1 MLDMNKFQTLVQ
13 KKKFR
18 YWGLKIIL
26 VLVLGIWDLTERSE
40 VQCAFKKTR

>member
-1 MLDMNKFQTLVQ
+1 MTKISNIGTKKEVQ
-13 KKKFR
+13 IL
-18 YWGLKIIL
+18 GLKIIW